1 MFLLIEQSQE
11 GKTNTIT
18 LPCRWKKPCET
29 WQGWGAGWRS
39 PEGRCSAPQHPL
51 PGTRQLAA
59 AARAATCPRS
69 EIPLLPGEEKG
80 QNIFQR
86 TAANVNDKIMNLK
99 SGTSAPEA
107 GLGSPFSW
115 CKMVNTLRV
124 KDISQLVP
132 NYSPLKC

>member
-1 MFLLIEQSQE
+1 MRHGRAGVRAGAALKGDAVPLSTHCLEPGSWQLL
-11 GKTNTIT
+11 
-18 LPCRWKKPCET
+18 
-29 WQGWGAGWRS
+29 QGL
-39 PEGRCSAPQHPL
+39 Q
-51 PGTRQLAA
+51 
-59 AARAATCPRS
+59 RAPRS

-99 SGTSAPEA
+99 LGPSAPEA